1 MSRPLDELPRVLRE
15 PIGATGAEVVV
26 THAGSDADGLPRARI
41 TIWRDDSPL
50 TTDVVRLDRDAERRR
65 LTRAVLRE
73 EKSRL
78 EESTRRNGDTP
89 PIGDGSDGASIGE
102 PEAATT
108 GDHAASL
115 TAAEIER
122 ALLRTTEALRAVGLP
137 PAETRIP
144 AIRACAPGEKT
155 ETGPTS
161 AETGDERPPFIVRD
175 DLAECSDD
183 AQRLLLTRPQHGIY
197 KRARMLVR
205 VVREEAPEAAGLTR
219 PPGAPVIE
227 TITVAHLRDRLARP
241 AQWCVPTKEGYRPVI
256 PPKWVPETLLAR
268 GDWPF
273 PRLEAVIETPTLRPD
288 GTILDTPGYD
298 PVTCFLY
305 EPNAAFP
312 PVPNEPTPEEIDAA
326 VREVMEPFS
335 EFPFVAGSDRSAA
348 LAAVLTL
355 LARPAIGGPTP
366 LFAIRATTPGTGKG
380 LLASTV
386 ALIGT
391 GREPTL
397 FAVSREDEEVR
408 KRLLTIGIEGA
419 RCILL
424 DNVEGALG
432 SPSLAAA
439 LTTSQL
445 TDRLLGTNRLLT
457 VPMEAVWL
465 ATGNNIAFR
474 GDLGR
479 RVLPIDLD
487 AKVEFPEDR
496 TFRRRDLTRWVREE
510 RPGLVV
516 AALTLLRAFH
526 AAGRLDH
533 GQCPVGSF
541 EAWDALVRAAVLW
554 LGFDDPV
561 AGRAR
566 VRTESDA
573 DLEALG
579 TVLEA
584 WWSAIGSEPRTLA
597 RAIESAFDGAGHQE
611 LAAALSGL
619 DPKGDGRRP
628 RARPVGDR
636 FRRWKGRIVGGL
648 VLETEER
655 KEHGAALW
663 RVTRVEE
670 AGGDRE
676 SGSQGSQFPAIAVF
690 DRCEYEK
697 GEEEENEEERR

>member
-1 MSRPLDELPRVLRE
+1 MSKPLHELPRVLRE
-15 PIGATGAEVVV
+15 PIGETGAEVVV

-50 TTDVVRLDRDAERRR
+50 ATDVVRLDRDADRRR
-65 LTRAVLRE
+65 LIRAVLRE

-78 EESTRRNGDTP
+78 EESVRRNGDTP
-89 PIGDGSDGASIGE
+89 PNGNGLESAPISE
-102 PEAATT
+102 PDDVST

-115 TAAEIER
+115 TAVEIER
-122 ALLRTTEALRAVGLP
+122 ALLRTAEALRAVGP
-137 PAETRIP
+137 PPDERRAR
-144 AIRACAPGEKT
+144 AIATPAPGGTSDAE
-155 ETGPTS
+155 GTS
-161 AETGDERPPFIVRD
+161 AEAGDQRPPFVVRD
-175 DLAECSDD
+175 DLAECADD
-183 AQRLLLTRPQHGIY
+183 AQRLLLATPQHGIY

-205 VVREEAPEAAGLTR
+205 VVREETPKTAGLTR
-219 PPGAPVIE
+219 PPGVPVIE
-227 TITVAHLRDRLARP
+227 TMTMAHLRDRLARP
-241 AQWCVPTKEGYRPVI
+241 AQWCVPTKEGFRPVI

-298 PVTCFLY
+298 PATCLLF
-305 EPNAAFP
+305 EPSAEFP
-312 PVPNEPTPEEIDAA
+312 PVPREPTSDDLAA
-326 VREVMEPFS
+326 AIQKILEPFS

-348 LAAVLTL
+348 LAGVLTL
-355 LARPAIGGPTP
+355 LARPAIDGPTP

-380 LLASTV
+380 LLASTIT
-386 ALIGT
+386 LIGT

-408 KRLLTIGIEGA
+408 KRLLTIGIEGT

-439 LTTSQL
+439 LTASEL

-496 TFRRRDLTRWVREE
+496 TFRRRDLTRWVRDE
-510 RPGLVV
+510 RTGLVV

-526 AAGRLDH
+526 AAGRPDH

-554 LGFDDPV
+554 LGFEDPV
-561 AGRAR
+561 AGRTR

-584 WWSAIGSEPRTLA
+584 WWSAFGSEPRTLA
-597 RAIESAFDGAGHQE
+597 RAIESAFDGAGDQE
-611 LAAALSGL
+611 LAAALAGL

-628 RARPVGDR
+628 RARPVGDK

-648 VLETEER
+648 ALETEDR

-663 RVTRVEE
+663 RVARAGE
-670 AGGDRE
+670 AGGVRE
-676 SGSQGSQFPAIAVF
+676 SGESVSF
-690 DRCEYEK
+690 DS
-697 GEEEENEEERR
+697 GF